1 MAQTSSRRKKKAPSR
16 APARRRPAARRRR
29 RSLPRLHLP
38 RISELEQPALDAIG
52 LGIVAGGL
60 LLGFLLY
67 TGSDGGTVG
76 SALTDTLRFA
86 VGAVAY
92 TLPVFAIGTGVALAA
107 GEHVRSPARMRW
119 GAIVLLLGLTLGFAA
134 GSLGLGPEATGGRA
148 LFDVDQRMD
157 RGGLAGEV
165 QFWATSTLFST
176 AG

>member
-1 MAQTSSRRKKKAPSR
+1 MAQTTSRRKKKAPSR
-16 APARRRPAARRRR
+16 APARRRPAARKRR

-38 RISELEQPALDAIG
+38 RFSELEQPALDAIG

-92 TLPVFAIGTGVALAA
+92 SLPIFAIGAGVALAA
-107 GEHVRSPARMRW
+107 GEHVRSTVDMQALDAFLEARGFRAVSVADAEVLRREFLQ
-119 GAIVLLLGLTLGFAA
+119 GREAQLDEGSHIVCAELTA
-134 GSLGLGPEATGGRA
+134 PR
-148 LFDVDQRMD
+148 D
-157 RGGLAGEV
+157 R
-165 QFWATSTLFST
+165 
-176 AG
+176 